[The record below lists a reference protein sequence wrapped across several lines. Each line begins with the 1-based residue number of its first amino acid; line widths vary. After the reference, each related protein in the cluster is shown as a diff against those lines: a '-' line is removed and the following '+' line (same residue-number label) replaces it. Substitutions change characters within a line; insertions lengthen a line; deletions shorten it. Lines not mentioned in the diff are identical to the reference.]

1 MSFYARENTRDV
13 ANDFLQVQELLK
25 DVESYQRDVQDLLR
39 PCDILPSARLKLLVD
54 RSIEID
60 IDIAESKSL
69 KWVNHVTRIRVILP
83 VIVKNQTWFRCACL
97 ISHSWSTSFFNLISS
112 LLNP

>member
-1 MSFYARENTRDV
+1 
-13 ANDFLQVQELLK
+13 
-25 DVESYQRDVQDLLR
+25 VQDLLR

-69 KWVNHVTRIRVILP
+69 KWVNHVTCIRVIFCQSL
-83 VIVKNQTWFRCACL
+83 VKIKHGSGVHA
-97 ISHSWSTSFFNLISS
+97 
-112 LLNP
+112 